1 MRSRSYGSYGAYG
14 YGYAGAADPMLGG
27 ASGLARPARR
37 RAWELTGPVL
47 WIGLLGAVSMFGML
61 QRPPVI
67 PVNMTYLLFGI
78 VVLTFLG
85 AVLGSRGGLHFTWTR
100 SDAWVVVLLGA
111 GLLSSVLAT
120 WFYQM
125 PLSVFEGE
133 RVTYLGV
140 LVLYFMTRLV
150 VRQRDH
156 IYFVIGILLAGM
168 FVQSLLGVALYF
180 AAPKL
185 PAITVI
191 NRHGEDEDLDV
202 VEAKS
207 FGDAARLSGFSGNPN
222 TFVSMPLMALPLA
235 IGLLVTGA
243 SARYRAWLT
252 FTAALGAL
260 GVMLAFSRSAW
271 IGTFIGLASL
281 LRLGP
286 FLPRL
291 KGTRSLAL
299 AGLVLAVV
307 GGATLL
313 KHADAISTRYSSI
326 DDRQSL
332 GARPEMWQHA
342 LDMLLAYPT
351 GVGLGNYKE
360 ASRRTFSDKLAGRSA
375 HNSLVGVTAEGGI
388 LAGLAMLCFFW
399 ERFRIGLPPY
409 RSLRDRALLIG
420 LSAGFLAFA
429 VHMCFHTVHSQIYV
443 WVLAACQTSL
453 RQLPPESEA
462 FST

>member
-1 MRSRSYGSYGAYG
+1 
-14 YGYAGAADPMLGG
+14 
-27 ASGLARPARR
+27 
-37 RAWELTGPVL
+37 L

-61 QRPPVI
+61 QRPPAV

-78 VVLTFLG
+78 VLLTFLG
-85 AVLGSRGGLHFTWTR
+85 TVLGSRGGLHFTWTR
-100 SDAWVVVLLGA
+100 SDVWVALLLGA
-111 GLLSSVLAT
+111 GLISSVLAT
-120 WFYQM
+120 WFFQL

-133 RVTYLGV
+133 RVTYLGI
-140 LVLYFMTRLV
+140 LLLYFMTRLV
-150 VRQRDH
+150 VRRRDH
-156 IYFVIGILLAGM
+156 IYLVIGILMAGM
-168 FVQSLLGVALYF
+168 FVQSLIGVAFYF
-180 AAPKL
+180 VAPSM
-185 PAITVI
+185 PSITVM
-191 NRHGEDEDLDV
+191 NRHGQDEDLDL

-207 FGDAARLSGFSGNPN
+207 FGDAVRLSGFSGNPN
-222 TFVSMPLMALPLA
+222 VFVTLPLMALPLA

-252 FTAALGAL
+252 DTATLAAL

-271 IGTFIGLASL
+271 IGTFIGMASL

-307 GGATLL
+307 GGATML
-313 KHADAISTRYSSI
+313 KHADAVSSRYQSI

-342 LDMLLAYPT
+342 LDVLLAYPT

-360 ASRRTFSDKLAGRSA
+360 ASERTFSDKLAGRSA
-375 HNSLVGVTAEGGI
+375 HNSLVGITTEGGI
-388 LAGLAMLCFFW
+388 LAGLALLCFLW
-399 ERFRIGLPPY
+399 ERFRLGLPPN

-420 LSAGFLAFA
+420 MSAAFLALA
-429 VHMCFHTVHSQIYV
+429 VHLCFHTVHSQIYI
-443 WVLAACQTSL
+443 WVLAACQTNL
-453 RQLPPESEA
+453 RQLPSESDA